1 MDNNLGIGLIKYKM
15 VKTMIVGEQSPIPV
29 SLERHRNEKK
39 DYLAKKK
46 QESQSRVTKGKIKN
60 RKRKVSTSGDDSDS
74 QSIDSSSLAEGK
86 RKPNIGDTI
95 NQHCHLF
102 RLPAIQVQMM
112 NSIMTGLKLSLKM
125 KTLNGNYPKVRP
137 IT

>member
-74 QSIDSSSLAEGK
+74 
-86 RKPNIGDTI
+86 
-95 NQHCHLF
+95 
-102 RLPAIQVQMM
+102 
-112 NSIMTGLKLSLKM
+112 
-125 KTLNGNYPKVRP
+125 
-137 IT
+137 